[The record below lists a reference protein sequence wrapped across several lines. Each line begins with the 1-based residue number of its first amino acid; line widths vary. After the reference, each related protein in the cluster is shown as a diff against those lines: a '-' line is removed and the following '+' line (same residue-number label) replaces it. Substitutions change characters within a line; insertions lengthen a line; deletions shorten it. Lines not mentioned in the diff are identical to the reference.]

1 MFTFL
6 ESANKYSCDNIKSNE
21 FEKNQKLNFEL
32 RTTNKHDEIWI
43 NAQQTKISNQF
54 GVDGVDVIP
63 ILKKDNKK
71 YIILIKQFRPPIRK
85 WIIEFPSGYIDETD
99 KSIEEAGIR
108 ELKEETGYTVT
119 KVIRSTKKG
128 QYLNPSVTSDL
139 DAIMIVEIDGNDAIN
154 KDPKQSLD
162 ETEDVSEVIQVEY
175 NKLLEYCDKIIE
187 NGEVEISTQVYTFA
201 LSSLF

>member
-1 MFTFL
+1 MFSFL
-6 ESANKYSCDNIKSNE
+6 ESANKYFCNVEKSENQ
-21 FEKNQKLNFEL
+21 KNHKLNFEL
-32 RTTNKHDEIWI
+32 RTSNSGEIWI
-43 NAQQTKISNQF
+43 MAEETKIANQF

-85 WIIEFPSGYIDETD
+85 WIIEFPSGYIDGSD

-119 KVIRSTKKG
+119 KVIQTTKNG

-139 DAIMIVEIDGNDAIN
+139 DAIMIVEIDGNNPIN
-154 KDPKQSLD
+154 KNPKQSLD
-162 ETEDVSEVIQVEY
+162 ESEEVSEVIQIEY
-175 NKLLEYCDKIIE
+175 EKLLEFCDKIIE
-187 NGEVEISTQVYTFA
+187 KGEIEISTQVYTFA